1 MEKNIEYANAYSEV
15 LEILKYIP
23 KEDYNKI
30 PKEKIKLFETN
41 FNKNNQF
48 KYNPLLTLEEQ
59 NVSKRARAI
68 IAILFKNYWAT
79 EKQKQIIQQK
89 AKQDIMQLEK
99 EKQEKYNAQEL
110 FKTKPM
116 QQQEIKQDIVEYKEN
131 ILKRFIRKIK
141 IFLKM
146 KYGKV
151 AKWKK

>member
-15 LEILKYIP
+15 LEVLKYIP

-30 PKEKIKLFETN
+30 PKEKIKLFEAN
-41 FNKNNQF
+41 FNRNNQF

-99 EKQEKYNAQEL
+99 EKQEKYNVQEL
-110 FKTKPM
+110 FKTKPI
-116 QQQEIKQDIVEYKEN
+116 QPQEKVQDIVEYKEN

-146 KYGKV
+146 K
-151 AKWKK
+151 